1 MSTVHNFGSCLKIKF
16 HYWTE
21 EQSNLSGIYKILKQ
35 KISPKINKWPEEIF
49 MEKTWHLQQI
59 ARRHGIYETGV
70 GNHKR
75 KNNVKRQQ
83 DKKDSKLWSGNIVRN
98 ENEIAALSR
107 WYCNQRYKGYIM
119 LSQASK
125 KKKKK
130 KKHTCKT
137 TGNKWWISNRKSGK
151 PTCR

>member
-1 MSTVHNFGSCLKIKF
+1 MEFYFKTASKIV
-16 HYWTE
+16 YNT
-21 EQSNLSGIYKILKQ
+21 Q
-35 KISPKINKWPEEIF
+35 ISYLP
-49 MEKTWHLQQI
+49 LDVV
-59 ARRHGIYETGV
+59 V

-130 KKHTCKT
+130 NTHAKQQEINDGYLTESLESQHVDNC
-137 TGNKWWISNRKSGK
+137 
-151 PTCR
+151 